1 MIYCIKLIVKALT
14 RCTINWCARWKKPF
28 GWNRALEQRNP
39 LSGKTEKGAFVIAD
53 SYGKRFTGKK

>member
-1 MIYCIKLIVKALT
+1 VP
-14 RCTINWCARWKKPF
+14 INWCARWKKPF